1 MPDARAALK
10 VARPQ
15 AVGGYELRI
24 PKAGLARQVPSGGRF
39 TTGTDAPQGGSVE
52 ASNLHGATSA
62 GTAALPKRSDSPKG
76 DENHSLP
83 RLPAAHSVDLA
94 PRRPG
99 TRGPMP
105 FGWAR
110 KAS

>member
-24 PKAGLARQVPSGGRF
+24 PKEGLARQRPSGGRF

-62 GTAALPKRSDSPKG
+62 GTAVLPKRSDSPKG
-76 DENHSLP
+76 T
-83 RLPAAHSVDLA
+83 RTSVYRGYPQCILWNWLRDGTDD
-94 PRRPG
+94 PRPG
-99 TRGPMP
+99 VVP
-105 FGWAR
+105 
-110 KAS
+110 

>member
-24 PKAGLARQVPSGGRF
+24 PKEGLARQRPSGGRF

-62 GTAALPKRSDSPKG
+62 GTAVLPKRSDSPKG
-76 DENHSLP
+76 DETRSLP
-83 RLPAAHSVDLA
+83 RLPASHSVDLPPDA
-94 PRRPG
+94 PW
-99 TRGPMP
+99 TL
-105 FGWAR
+105 W
-110 KAS
+110 